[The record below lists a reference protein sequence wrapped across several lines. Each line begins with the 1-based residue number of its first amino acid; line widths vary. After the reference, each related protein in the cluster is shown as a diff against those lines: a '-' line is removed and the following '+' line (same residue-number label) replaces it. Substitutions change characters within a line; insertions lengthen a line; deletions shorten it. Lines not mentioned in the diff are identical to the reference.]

1 MDTLFKFFPNRLASD
16 PPVNDDLQTII
27 DTGLLAIWKFHPT
40 TGDISIHGE
49 TFINATFGVQQKS
62 LNISLSSYLND
73 ICHPD
78 DSQRVARELENAVST
93 FGSYHATYRVLNKK
107 TDTWRTIDVSGVLKK
122 TDDIQN
128 KRLIC
133 SMQEEKNIPQEDERS
148 LDDLFESSER
158 ARLMLDASPLV
169 CGFWNERL
177 ETIDCNLEALRL
189 FGLASKQEYL
199 DHFIELSPKY
209 QPDGT
214 LSSDN
219 ALKKIQQAFETGYQ
233 RFEWVHRTSGGE
245 LIPAEITLVRIKH
258 DHKHIVVSYIRDLR
272 ELKASLAAM
281 QEANERTQLMLDATP
296 LCCTIWDERCQP
308 IDCNLEAV
316 RLFGLASKQE
326 YLERFDEL
334 SPEYQPGGQRSREH
348 SVENIKLAF
357 ETGSIKLEWMHRKV
371 DGEPIPAE
379 VVLVRIKHG
388 DRYIVVS
395 YTRDLRELKAS
406 LTAMSEADE
415 RTQIMLDAT
424 PLCCNIWDDQFDN
437 IDCNLEAARLFDLG
451 SKQEYLERFWELSPE
466 YQPNDRLSAEY
477 AAEKLRLAFETGFQK
492 YEWMHR
498 KLNGEPIP
506 AEITLVRVK
515 HGSRYIVAGYTRDL
529 RELKTTLAAMQEANE
544 RTQIMLDATPLCCN
558 FWDENYNNIDCN
570 LEAARLFGLSGKQ
583 EYLDRFME
591 LSPEYQPNGRL
602 SAELAVEKINLAFE
616 TGVQRFE
623 WMHRKLDGEPVPSEI
638 TLVRVKHGD
647 RYIVAGYTR
656 DLRELKATFAAM
668 QEANER
674 TQLMLDATPLCCMIW
689 DEQYQPIDC
698 NLEAV
703 RLFDLGSKQEY
714 LDRFI
719 ELSPEHQPDGQRSAD
734 RIVPNTKQ
742 AFETGVCKL
751 EWMHRKLNGE
761 LIPSEVILVRVKH
774 GDRYVVVSYTRDLRE
789 LKASLAAMREA
800 DERTQIMLD
809 ATPLCCNI
817 WDDQLNNIDC
827 NLEAA
832 RLFELNGKQEY
843 LERFME
849 LSPEYQPNGR
859 LSAELAVEKI
869 HLAFASGLQRFEWMH
884 QKLNGEPVPSEIT
897 LVRVKHGDRYIVA
910 GYTRDLRELKA
921 TLAEMRKAEEELR
934 LARDLAEESARAK
947 SEFLANMSHE
957 IRTPMNAIL
966 GMTYL
971 LLQTEMTAKQR
982 DYLNKTE
989 QSANLLLRIINDIL
1003 DFSKIE
1009 AGRLEMEKISFSLET
1024 VVVDVADIVR
1034 EQLIDKKLEIYLDI
1048 EHTIPSALVGDPL
1061 RLKQVL
1067 LNLMNNAIKFT
1078 HKGALYLT
1086 VHEQKRGAD
1095 KAVLNFSVRDTGI
1108 GMSPQQKA
1116 RLFVPFTQADT
1127 STTRKYGGT
1136 GLGLAICK
1144 SLVELMNGTIWCE
1157 SELDVGTTFHF
1168 SVEFGLSATGEPALP
1183 LTMLDRL
1190 HVLLSGDNDDWLAT
1204 AGDKL
1209 RALQCAHIDTALGM
1223 QALDAYL
1230 ATDAARQVQLV
1241 IMDWQDMEQAVP
1253 LAVARLEAHYRQ
1265 AAPVVLYALFS
1276 HNDDILKD
1284 VAYDGQTGILRKP
1297 ITTLSLHRAVVD
1309 LLYPSK
1315 ETAAELE
1322 RQPPGQESDPY
1333 SSLQGLRVLL
1343 AEDNEFNKLIAV
1355 EMLQAKG
1362 VVVDV
1367 ASTGREALAQLR
1379 QSSFDLVLMD
1389 IQMPDMDGL
1398 TATREIRSDERYKD
1412 LPVLAMTAHAMSGD
1426 RELSLANKMNDH
1438 ITKPIHADELYAAL
1452 KKWDPRT

>member
-1 MDTLFKFFPNRLASD
+1 
-16 PPVNDDLQTII
+16 
-27 DTGLLAIWKFHPT
+27 
-40 TGDISIHGE
+40 
-49 TFINATFGVQQKS
+49 
-62 LNISLSSYLND
+62 
-73 ICHPD
+73 
-78 DSQRVARELENAVST
+78 
-93 FGSYHATYRVLNKK
+93 
-107 TDTWRTIDVSGVLKK
+107 
-122 TDDIQN
+122 
-128 KRLIC
+128 
-133 SMQEEKNIPQEDERS
+133 MQEEKNIPQEDERS